1 MIIDQDEFASA
12 ASSTRIETVEAFD
25 GEGQTEVSEN
35 LQGSFIDC
43 LCECVKRLLKGRVP
57 LKQKQLKSLRQYKRL
72 LRKVA
77 SKKTSQGERRRIL
90 QTGGFVGA
98 VLPALLGGLSS
109 ILGPV
114 VGRLVSR
121 NGKH

>member
-1 MIIDQDEFASA
+1 VRQVLPELKRLKRLAEKDRRRYLKTCE
-12 ASSTRIETVEAFD
+12 
-25 GEGQTEVSEN
+25 
-35 LQGSFIDC
+35 GSFIDC
-43 LCECVKRLLKGRVP
+43 LCECVRNLLKGRVP
-57 LKQKQLKSLRQYKRL
+57 LKQKQLKSLRRYKLL

>member
-1 MIIDQDEFASA
+1 M
-12 ASSTRIETVEAFD
+12 SSRVRQVLPELKRLKHLAEKD
-25 GEGQTEVSEN
+25 RRRYLKNCE
-35 LQGSFIDC
+35 GSFIDC
-43 LCECVKRLLKGRVP
+43 LCECVKHLLKGRVP
-57 LKQKQLKSLRQYKRL
+57 LKQKQLKSLRRYKRL

-77 SKKTSQGERRRIL
+77 SKKTPQGERRRIL
-90 QTGGFVGA
+90 QTGGFVGE